1 MSRDKGQSS
10 VLGCRD
16 SKYTMTSLGVQRRTG
31 PGFGVNT
38 AKARGRC
45 VVDASAQ
52 EELKRRSN
60 ANVARQKA
68 ELGARL

>member
-1 MSRDKGQSS
+1 MSRDKRRSS

-16 SKYTMTSLGVQRRTG
+16 SKYTTTSLGVQGHTG

-45 VVDASAQ
+45 VVAASAQ
-52 EELKRRSN
+52 EERKRRSI

-68 ELGARL
+68 KLSAWL